1 MGTLDVPN
9 LICHGPSCLLED
21 PCDIVVLW
29 HLQLLCHLQ
38 SNPVV
43 FPGNFGTHCALLVD
57 FSLQLA
63 GCCGSFQMSESS
75 SDTTHEAILH
85 NLVAHNRTIQRQI
98 GALSQD
104 IQDLRNQITVLT
116 SLVQRLVGPARP
128 REDPAEA
135 DGGTG
140 HNDNP
145 AQSWFESQQ

>member
-1 MGTLDVPN
+1 
-9 LICHGPSCLLED
+9 
-21 PCDIVVLW
+21 
-29 HLQLLCHLQ
+29 
-38 SNPVV
+38 
-43 FPGNFGTHCALLVD
+43 
-57 FSLQLA
+57 
-63 GCCGSFQMSESS
+63 MSDSS

-85 NLVAHNRTIQRQI
+85 NLVAHNRTLQRQV

-116 SLVQRLVGPARP
+116 SLVQRLVGPVRP

-140 HNDNP
+140 HNGNP